1 MTFTATLVDRRQ
13 DNGVD
18 AVTLVYSDGVSQ
30 KYARSYTSA
39 GFTDAQLEAIAQ
51 NEVAGFNSATAAP
64 GKSAY
69 TIGSQINLT
78 PPVVT
83 PPKPDPAAVAQAQFV
98 TDYRL
103 WQSMQRGVSAGVV
116 QQTDADAQ
124 LKIAQ
129 GEYLPAYQGML

>member
-30 KYARSYTSA
+30 KYARTYSSA
-39 GFTDAQLEAIAQ
+39 GFPDSQLEAIAQ
-51 NEVAGFNSATAAP
+51 NEVAGFNSAAAAP

-78 PPVVT
+78 PAVVT

-103 WQSMQRGVSAGVV
+103 WQSMQRGVTAGLV
-116 QQTDADAQ
+116 QQTDADLQ
-124 LKIAQ
+124 LAKVQA
-129 GEYLPAYQGML
+129 GYLPAYQGML